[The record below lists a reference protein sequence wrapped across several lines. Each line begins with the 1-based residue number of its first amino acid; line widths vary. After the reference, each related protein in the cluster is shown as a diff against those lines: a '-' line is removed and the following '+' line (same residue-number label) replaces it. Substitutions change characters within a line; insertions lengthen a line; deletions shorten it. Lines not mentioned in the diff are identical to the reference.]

1 MPFAAITYDIK
12 GGYEDE
18 VAEVFRG
25 FRRPASP
32 EVPGADGAPAARILA
47 TAVFIRDSLLVRMVE
62 YEGDIDA
69 VARFMAS
76 QPGVQ
81 EVERKLRPYLRT
93 PRNTDTVEG
102 FVQTFKSSM
111 LRCVTQLSVPR
122 TAAAAR

>member
-12 GGYEDE
+12 GGHEDE

-32 EVPGADGAPAARILA
+32 EVPGADGEPAARILA
-47 TAVFIRDSLLVRMVE
+47 TAVFIRDSLLVRLIE
-62 YEGDIDA
+62 YEGDIEA

-81 EVERKLRPYLRT
+81 EVERKLKPFLRS

-102 FVQTFKSSM
+102 FVQTFKNSM